1 MSLNKVSSGRD
12 LPNDFN
18 VIIEIPMNAD
28 PIKYE
33 VDKESGAI
41 FVDRFMGTA
50 MHYPCNYGYVPN
62 TLSDDGDPVDV
73 LVVTP
78 FPLFP
83 GVVVR
88 CRPIGVLKMTDEAG
102 EDAKVLAV
110 PVDKV
115 LSIYSHWQK
124 PEDLNELRLRQIQHF
139 FEHYKDL
146 EKGKWVKIDGWYG
159 PEDAKAEILNGVAS
173 YKKQEEAEAAK

>member
-1 MSLNKVSSGRD
+1 MSLNNVPSGRD

-33 VDKESGAI
+33 VDKDSGAI

-50 MHYPCNYGYVPN
+50 MHYPCNYGYIPN
-62 TLSDDGDPVDV
+62 TIAGDGDPVDV

-78 FPLFP
+78 FPLIP

-88 CRPIGVLKMTDEAG
+88 CRPLGVLKMEDDG
-102 EDAKVLAV
+102 GIDAKVLAV
-110 PVDKV
+110 PVEKI
-115 LSIYSHWQK
+115 LPMYAHWKK
-124 PEDLNELRLRQIQHF
+124 PEDLEGLRLKQIQHF

-146 EKGKWVKIDGWYG
+146 EPGKWVKVDGWYG
-159 PEDAKAEILNGVAS
+159 VEDAKAEITAGVAN
-173 YKKQEEAEAAK
+173 YAKEGK

>member
-1 MSLNKVSSGRD
+1 MNLDRVGPGRD

-18 VIIEIPMNAD
+18 VIIEIPMNSD

-33 VDKESGAI
+33 VDKATGAL

-50 MHYPCNYGYVPN
+50 MHYPCNYGYIPR

-78 FPLFP
+78 VPLFV

-88 CRPIGVLKMTDEAG
+88 CRPVGILRMTDEAG
-102 EDAKVLAV
+102 GDEKLLAV
-110 PVDKV
+110 PIDKI
-115 LSIYSHWQK
+115 LPIYRHWKK
-124 PEDLNELRLRQIQHF
+124 PADMQPERLMQIQHF

-146 EKGKWVKIDGWYG
+146 EEGKWVKVEGWGG
-159 PEDAKAEILNGVAS
+159 PRDAARAIASGVAR
-173 YKKQEEAEAAK
+173 YEQAKTKPKF